1 MDPTQDVA
9 RAPDGAGTAP
19 APARTVARARAGIE
33 ALGARRTPAAW
44 AYTGTV
50 LIVAACTLLAA
61 LLERHVEL
69 SNVEMVLVAGVV
81 LSAVAFGRGP
91 AVVAA
96 LLSVAVFDFG
106 FVPPRFTLR
115 VSDTQYLVLLAVM
128 LLVAITTGTLTG
140 WLREQRERAEQ
151 RERQTAALARLS
163 HDLAFA
169 RTEEDV
175 LRAASAR
182 IDALLG
188 SEVAVLVPDREG
200 AVRVVLGDPALFGG
214 GEEERGIAQWACER
228 GEVAGL
234 EGQRFHAPRALH
246 VPLRVAVKVL
256 GVLAVRNPEPP
267 ARPTD
272 RLHLLR
278 AMASQTALAVER
290 CRLADEAQEARTQ
303 AETERARSVLLSSV
317 SHDLRTPLATIT
329 GAASSLRDG
338 GTGLTEATRA
348 ELAEDIYEQA
358 ERLNR
363 LIGNLLDMTR
373 LESGALRVRKEWHSP
388 EEVIGA
394 ALVRLESVLGD
405 REVKVLL
412 PEGLPL
418 VPLDDVLFEQVVWNL
433 VENAHKHAPAGSPL
447 EIAAEIRDG
456 ALRVTVADRGPGLA
470 PGEEQR
476 VFEKFYRGGSPSA
489 RPGFGLGLAIC
500 QGIVAAHGGRIE
512 AANRA
517 GGGAVF
523 TVLLPLEG
531 EPPALADEPPTAEGE
546 PRPAAGAGAE
556 GAS

>member
-1 MDPTQDVA
+1 MDQSRHAMP
-9 RAPDGAGTAP
+9 APDDTPGPTGSGASP
-19 APARTVARARAGIE
+19 RAMVD

-44 AYTGTV
+44 AYGGTV
-50 LIVAACTLLAA
+50 LIVAVCTLIAW

-81 LSAVAFGRGP
+81 IAAVAFGRGP
-91 AVVAA
+91 AIVAA

-128 LLVAITTGTLTG
+128 LLVAVTTGTLTG

-169 RTEEDV
+169 RAEADV
-175 LRAASAR
+175 LRAAAAR
-182 IDALLG
+182 ITELLG
-188 SEVAVLVPDREG
+188 SEVAVLVPDAGGE
-200 AVRVVLGDPALFGG
+200 VRVVLGDPGLFGG
-214 GEEERGIAQWACER
+214 GEEERAIAQWACER
-228 GEVAGL
+228 GETAGL
-234 EGQRFHAPRALH
+234 EGQRFRAPRALH
-246 VPLRVAVKVL
+246 VPLRVAVQVL
-256 GVLAVRNPEPP
+256 GVLAVRNPDPP
-267 ARPTD
+267 ARQAE

-317 SHDLRTPLATIT
+317 SHDLRTPLAAIT

-338 GTGLTEATRA
+338 GPGLAEETRA
-348 ELAEDIYEQA
+348 GLAADIYEQA

-373 LESGALRVRKEWHSP
+373 LESGALRVRTEWHSL

-394 ALVRLESVLGD
+394 ALVRLETVLGE
-405 REVKVLL
+405 RPVRVAV
-412 PEGLPL
+412 PEDLPL

-433 VENAHKHAPAGSPL
+433 VENAHKHAPAGSPI
-447 EIAAEIRDG
+447 EIAAAIEG
-456 ALRVTVADRGPGLA
+456 GEARVTVADRGPGLG
-470 PGEEQR
+470 PGEERR
-476 VFEKFYRGGSPSA
+476 VFEKFYRGSAPSA

-512 AANRA
+512 AANRP
-517 GGGAVF
+517 GGGALF
-523 TVLLPLEG
+523 TVRLPLAG
-531 EPPALADEPPTAEGE
+531 EPPALGGEPPLEERA
-546 PRPAAGAGAE
+546 
-556 GAS
+556 